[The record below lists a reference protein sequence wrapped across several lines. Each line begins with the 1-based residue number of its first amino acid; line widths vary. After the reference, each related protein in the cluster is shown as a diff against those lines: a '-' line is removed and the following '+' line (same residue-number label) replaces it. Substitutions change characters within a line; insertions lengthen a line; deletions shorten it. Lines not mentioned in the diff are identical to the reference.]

1 MTALAVAIVGMAGT
15 LTAPLLTQ
23 WLVMRARQ
31 QELRAEHERRAEE
44 RQQAAWKEHRD
55 AYIAL
60 NAAFRVFRRAMRN
73 HALDATDQT
82 RAELEQARQAF
93 DLRHAEGQLVTSDPV
108 MDAAR
113 SASILLSEAYDRLR
127 KLDGSAP
134 SGGKALAALLADLDG
149 HIHDEVRN
157 LRTAM
162 RAELGVTGNAPRPA
176 PAREPSTRLTSQ
188 WRA

>member
-15 LTAPLLTQ
+15 LVAPLVTQ

-31 QELRAEHERRAEE
+31 QELRAGRERRAEE
-44 RQQAAWKEHRD
+44 RQRDGWRERRD
-55 AYIAL
+55 AYVAL
-60 NAAFRVFRRAMRN
+60 NAAFRAFRRAMRN

-113 SASILLSEAYDRLR
+113 SASILLSDAYDRLR
-127 KLDGSAP
+127 RLDGATPGSEEAR
-134 SGGKALAALLADLDG
+134 AALLAELDG
-149 HIHDEVRN
+149 HVHDEVRD
-157 LRTAM
+157 LRMAM
-162 RAELGVTGNAPRPA
+162 RAELGTSGSLARP
-176 PAREPSTRLTSQ
+176 S
-188 WRA
+188 W